1 MRHLKLISA
10 LGVAGL
16 LVAAGLAVAQT
27 YPPPTAPTIHN
38 NTDLI
43 AIVPNGIP
51 SAQSQYVPPAEISNA
66 PGYVKVTPTTA
77 IGSPGYYNTFAA
89 NQSYM
94 IVVLTTTMPYS
105 YNYTAASPSD
115 GARECIS
122 GSGGAITQAT
132 LWATAASGQT
142 VTGGSNVSVSSNSS
156 ACWTYSLQNLTWDRS

>member
-27 YPPPTAPTIHN
+27 YPPPIAPTIHN

-43 AIVPNGIP
+43 QITPNGTP
-51 SAQSQYVPPAEISNA
+51 SAQSQFVPPAAIANA
-66 PGYVKVTPTTA
+66 PGYVKLA
-77 IGSPGYYNTFAA
+77 AQGSGGTGYYNTFTP

-94 IVVLTTTMPYS
+94 ILVLTGTMAYS

-115 GARECIS
+115 GARECIV

-142 VTGGSNVSVSSNSS
+142 VTGGSNVSISSNSS
-156 ACWTYSLQNLTWDRS
+156 ACWTYSLANLTWDRS